1 MIEKMKMRTA
11 GKTFGKISLTAIR
24 DTYCPICG
32 LQSRKGRGETGRQG
46 GGSNFLMGVKSIL
59 GMKGETSVSPLMGN
73 LDPHIRNTLGS
84 LLGLF
89 TVNDFEKS
97 QRQYSRPKEV
107 IYSM

>member
-1 MIEKMKMRTA
+1 MIGKLKMRTA
-11 GKTFGKISLTAIR
+11 GKISLTAIR

-32 LQSRKGRGETGRQG
+32 LQSRKGQGETGSQWG
-46 GGSNFLMGVKSIL
+46 GRNFLMGVKSIL
-59 GMKGETSVSPLMGN
+59 GMKGETSVSPLMDN

-97 QRQYSRPKEV
+97 QRESNLLQSK
-107 IYSM
+107 

>member
-1 MIEKMKMRTA
+1 MIGKPKMRTA

-97 QRQYSRPKEV
+97 QREYSLPKQV